1 MGERKKDA
9 SVCVKIM
16 LRRRRVFDEF
26 FEGWVL
32 QFGFCLLERIT
43 CEVIARSKFFSERRL
58 REKFQLD
65 E

>member
-1 MGERKKDA
+1 M
-9 SVCVKIM
+9 SLCVKIR

-26 FEGWVL
+26 FEGWVFSL
-32 QFGFCLLERIT
+32 VSVVCLRELL
-43 CEVIARSKFFSERRL
+43 ARESREAKFFSERRF